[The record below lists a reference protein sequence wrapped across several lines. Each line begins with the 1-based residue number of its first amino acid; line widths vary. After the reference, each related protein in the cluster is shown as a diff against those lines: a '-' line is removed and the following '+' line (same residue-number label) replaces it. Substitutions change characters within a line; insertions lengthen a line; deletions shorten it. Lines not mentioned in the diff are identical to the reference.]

1 MLRVGSG
8 VTGSSSSLMVPV
20 AVPVA
25 MVAPVGLPRVTV
37 KVSSGSSSVS
47 SVVWTEMVLESSS
60 AAKVSVPDAPV

>member
-47 SVVWTEMVLESSS
+47 SVVWTEMVFESSS